1 MAVQPLSN
9 DAIDFGWFLT
19 YKFFNSLFLGLS
31 IGAVFTLYEPLS
43 PAIFSAGGIGLA
55 LATLVVATQYHR
67 IFSPYWFFR
76 LSISVELII
85 FLGVRAVLIYPLE
98 KPLALFVYL
107 GYQLTFALGNY
118 LVRCE
123 TLLFVDNRRLAQ
135 LDMAKQV
142 AYLLGMGSAWL
153 GYQIFAEEFGI
164 VDKVAQVTLLH
175 WPLLAIEVIIII
187 CLLYAFRSSGN
198 QATRPA

>member
-1 MAVQPLSN
+1 MAVQSLNN
-9 DAIDFGWFLT
+9 DSIDFGWFLT

-67 IFSPYWFFR
+67 IFIPYWFFR
-76 LSISVELII
+76 LSVSVEITIL
-85 FLGVRAVLIYPLE
+85 LGILVVLIYPFGE
-98 KPLALFVYL
+98 PVALFVYL
-107 GYQLTFALGNY
+107 GYQFTFALGNY

-123 TLLFVDNRRLAQ
+123 TLLFVDNRRLGQ

-142 AYLLGMGSAWL
+142 AYLVGMGSSWL
-153 GYQIFAEEFGI
+153 GYQIFATQFNM
-164 VDKVAQVTLLH
+164 VDKVKQVTMLH
-175 WPLLAIEVIIII
+175 WPLLVIEVIIIF
-187 CLLYAFRSSGN
+187 CLTCAFRSSRKRDR
-198 QATRPA
+198 RPA